1 MRKLTIEDV
10 QLENKK
16 IIVRVDYN
24 APIDENGNITDD
36 TRIVATLPTIKY
48 LMERNCK
55 IILISHLGRP
65 KGKVDKKYSLRP
77 VAKRLSELLSKEVK
91 FVEDCI
97 GGDVKSA
104 VNELKSGE
112 VILLENLRFHPE
124 EEKNDLSFAKELA
137 SLGDIFVQDAFGTVH
152 RAHASTVGIAQF
164 LPAYCGFLL
173 KKEIE
178 YFAKVLEN
186 PARPFLAILGGAKVS
201 DKIGVITNLL
211 EKVDS
216 LIIGGAM
223 AYTFLKSQNIS
234 VGDSLCEEDKLNV
247 AKEIL
252 LKATEKKVSIFLPI
266 DHIIAKDIT
275 AESEIQQTSGVDI
288 PDGWKGVD
296 IGSMSI
302 LRFISIIR
310 NAKTIVWNGPLGIFE
325 IDKFSKGTTAIA
337 QVVAEVTDKGAISVV
352 GGGDTAAAV
361 AKAGVSA
368 HISHISTGGGASLEM
383 LEGKELPGISVIKEG

>member
-24 APIDENGNITDD
+24 VPIDENGNITDD

-164 LPAYCGFLL
+164 LP
-173 KKEIE
+173 
-178 YFAKVLEN
+178 V
-186 PARPFLAILGGAKVS
+186 
-201 DKIGVITNLL
+201 
-211 EKVDS
+211 EK
-216 LIIGGAM
+216 
-223 AYTFLKSQNIS
+223 
-234 VGDSLCEEDKLNV
+234 
-247 AKEIL
+247 
-252 LKATEKKVSIFLPI
+252 
-266 DHIIAKDIT
+266 
-275 AESEIQQTSGVDI
+275 
-288 PDGWKGVD
+288 
-296 IGSMSI
+296 
-302 LRFISIIR
+302 R
-310 NAKTIVWNGPLGIFE
+310 N
-325 IDKFSKGTTAIA
+325 
-337 QVVAEVTDKGAISVV
+337 
-352 GGGDTAAAV
+352 
-361 AKAGVSA
+361 
-368 HISHISTGGGASLEM
+368 
-383 LEGKELPGISVIKEG
+383 

>member
-1 MRKLTIEDV
+1 M
-10 QLENKK
+10 QLDNKRV
-16 IIVRVDYN
+16 IVRVDYN
-24 APIDENGNITDD
+24 VPIDENGSITDD

-48 LMERNCK
+48 LVEKNCR

-65 KGKVDKKYSLRP
+65 KGKVDKKYSLQP
-77 VAKRLSELLSKEVK
+77 VAKRLSELLAKEVK
-91 FVEDCI
+91 FAEDCI
-97 GGDVKSA
+97 GDEVKVA
-104 VNELKSGE
+104 VNGLRSGD

-124 EEKNDLSFAKELA
+124 EEKNDLVFARELA

-152 RAHASTVGIAQF
+152 RAHASTVGVAQF

-173 KKEIE
+173 QKEIE
-178 YFAKVLEN
+178 YFAKMLEN
-186 PARPFLAILGGAKVS
+186 PSRPFLAILGGAKVS
-201 DKIGVITNLL
+201 DKIGVIMNLL

-234 VGDSLCEEDKLNV
+234 IGSSLCEDDKLEV

-252 LKATEKKVSIFLPI
+252 LKASNKKVQLFLPI
-266 DHIIAKDIT
+266 DHIIAREIT
-275 AESEIQQTSGVDI
+275 AEAEIQHTSGVDI
-288 PDGWKGVD
+288 PVGWKGVD
-296 IGSMSI
+296 VGSISV
-302 LRFISIIR
+302 LRFVSVIR

-337 QVVAEVTDKGAISVV
+337 QVIAEVTDKGAISVV

-368 HISHISTGGGASLEM
+368 HISHISTGGGAFLEM